1 MPVSPTDFSLWAR
14 LTGNRYPS
22 NAEEK
27 AKIAPDVHRFIQNMD
42 KQGAVGV
49 SNPKEK
55 ENKDSLGKKIAKG
68 ALIAGGTAATIAA
81 ARDPRVQETIKR
93 AASATRNKID
103 DFLVNLGRAQDVD
116 VDIVD
121 ASGDV
126 TPDPSVQQSNVAPQQ
141 DLREPTVIDAEQVL
155 NDARKIVNRETSID
169 VTPEQGGPENTIAVF
184 GTDINDLYKNANPAM
199 KEVIEKGTKIYTPEL
214 PGDPNNFNAILT
226 PGTKPAP
233 NQKVISDPAVGPSLI
248 ERVEQKKAELK
259 NSFKPAVG
267 GKTFQT
273 SGAVGSE
280 DVYGDIG
287 DAKLRARRTFGPT
300 IDAIKEMNP
309 DRNVSRMGRQ
319 MLNQAQ
325 KDRDFDISYITA
337 RNSGM
342 SDADAVRVA
351 RETAGFNPD
360 APVGKPTQY
369 RNLLGTLKTSSPLK
383 PRVDDLINLVQT
395 GQKVKLPEGAQEP
408 GALVQISAN
417 NATPDNKAI
426 KVGAEIGGSTLTDQQ
441 ATKMAVDNV
450 LDEARERVTKL
461 PRVEPR
467 ENIFAPASDIRTGEE
482 VKGQMLQQGQTQDEF
497 IEDRFSTTPADPTPE
512 ISGTVMTPGEAS
524 YTPEIGPVS
533 DTMAARL
540 GDIRLKNQQDLMSGN
555 VSPEQAAALGG
566 RLKSGLIYKNSP
578 ELLQRDSEILTAAMV
593 GPGAF
598 KFGPEFTKVKQNLQ
612 LGADFPEVLQ
622 NPSKE
627 TVSIAGEQLPRTD
640 LEKPAAFGPT
650 AERLDERI
658 QQQKDFRGKVRLE
671 ATSDIRAAESNMKNI
686 EKRGKALKSL
696 EGTLTADG
704 NTAGAERVKDELQK
718 LRNQY
723 KFQQQEIKRSEKRI
737 EGITEKTEA
746 NIANLAVPKTLKNPY
761 GAGYKVEV
769 GANKETGEMEA
780 KAIVPDF
787 ETKIATKREVDTG
800 GFDMPEV
807 TETGKQGGFSLQQPG
822 EGREFLGVAGEIKPI
837 RDKDGSVRYAAQT
850 PKLDKKGKQIPIF
863 SETKTRG
870 DLTAGSKPT
879 GIAGQIQDIYRT
891 GDPTTIK
898 QRVKELTE
906 RIENRKMLGLPTDTR
921 QSPFFYQNGD

>member
-27 AKIAPDVHRFIQNMD
+27 ARIAPDVHRFIQNID

-55 ENKDSLGKKIAKG
+55 ENKDNLGTKIAKG
-68 ALIAGGTAATIAA
+68 ALVAGGIAAGIAA
-81 ARDPRVQETIKR
+81 ARDKRVQDIAQR
-93 AASATRNKID
+93 AASTTRNKID

-126 TPDPSVQQSNVAPQQ
+126 TPDPSQQQSNVAPQ
-141 DLREPTVIDAEQVL
+141 L
-155 NDARKIVNRETSID
+155 TS
-169 VTPEQGGPENTIAVF
+169 
-184 GTDINDLYKNANPAM
+184 
-199 KEVIEKGTKIYTPEL
+199 
-214 PGDPNNFNAILT
+214 
-226 PGTKPAP
+226 
-233 NQKVISDPAVGPSLI
+233 GPSLI
-248 ERVEQKKAELK
+248 ERVEQKKAEIAD
-259 NSFKPAVG
+259 SFKPAVE

-300 IDAIKEMNP
+300 IDAVKEMNP
-309 DRNVSRMGRQ
+309 DQNVSRMGRQ

-342 SDADAVRVA
+342 SDADAVQVA

-360 APVGKPTQY
+360 APVGKPTEY

-467 ENIFAPASDIRTGEE
+467 ENIFAPASDIGTRKE

-497 IEDRFSTTPADPTPE
+497 IEDQFSTNPADPKPE
-512 ISGTVMTPGEAS
+512 ISGTVMPTGDAS

-540 GDIRLKNQQDLMSGN
+540 
-555 VSPEQAAALGG
+555 
-566 RLKSGLIYKNSP
+566 
-578 ELLQRDSEILTAAMV
+578 
-593 GPGAF
+593 
-598 KFGPEFTKVKQNLQ
+598 
-612 LGADFPEVLQ
+612 
-622 NPSKE
+622 
-627 TVSIAGEQLPRTD
+627 
-640 LEKPAAFGPT
+640 
-650 AERLDERI
+650 
-658 QQQKDFRGKVRLE
+658 
-671 ATSDIRAAESNMKNI
+671 
-686 EKRGKALKSL
+686 
-696 EGTLTADG
+696 
-704 NTAGAERVKDELQK
+704 
-718 LRNQY
+718 
-723 KFQQQEIKRSEKRI
+723 
-737 EGITEKTEA
+737 
-746 NIANLAVPKTLKNPY
+746 
-761 GAGYKVEV
+761 
-769 GANKETGEMEA
+769 
-780 KAIVPDF
+780 
-787 ETKIATKREVDTG
+787 
-800 GFDMPEV
+800 
-807 TETGKQGGFSLQQPG
+807 
-822 EGREFLGVAGEIKPI
+822 
-837 RDKDGSVRYAAQT
+837 
-850 PKLDKKGKQIPIF
+850 
-863 SETKTRG
+863 
-870 DLTAGSKPT
+870 
-879 GIAGQIQDIYRT
+879 
-891 GDPTTIK
+891 
-898 QRVKELTE
+898 
-906 RIENRKMLGLPTDTR
+906 
-921 QSPFFYQNGD
+921 

>member
-27 AKIAPDVHRFIQNMD
+27 ARIAPDVHRFIQNMD

-55 ENKDSLGKKIAKG
+55 ENKDNLGTKIAKG
-68 ALIAGGTAATIAA
+68 ALVAGGIAAGIAA
-81 ARDPRVQETIKR
+81 ARDKRVQDIAQR
-93 AASATRNKID
+93 AASTTKNKID

-116 VDIVD
+116 IDIVD
-121 ASGDV
+121 ASSDV

-141 DLREPTVIDAEQVL
+141 DLREPTVINPEEAEQIL
-155 NDARKIVNRETSID
+155 KDARKIVNRETSID
-169 VTPEQGGPENTIAVF
+169 VTPETTQKSLPEGPGLLQRI
-184 GTDINDLYKNANPAM
+184 
-199 KEVIEKGTKIYTPEL
+199 
-214 PGDPNNFNAILT
+214 
-226 PGTKPAP
+226 
-233 NQKVISDPAVGPSLI
+233 
-248 ERVEQKKAELK
+248 EQKRAEMVD
-259 NSFKPAVG
+259 SFKPAVTG
-267 GKTFQT
+267 ETFQT

-280 DVYGDIG
+280 DIYGDIG

-300 IDAIKEMNP
+300 IDALKEINP
-309 DRNVSRMGRQ
+309 GRKDLGRMGKQ
-319 MLNQAQ
+319 MLRQAQ
-325 KDRDFDISYITA
+325 QDRDFDISYITA

-351 RETAGFNPD
+351 RETAGFENMD
-360 APVGKPTQY
+360 AITGVRKSVGKPTEY

-450 LDEARERVTKL
+450 LDEARERVTKI
-461 PRVEPR
+461 PRVEPK
-467 ENIFAPASDIRTGEE
+467 EDIFARASDIITREE
-482 VKGQMLQQGQTQDEF
+482 TKGQMLQKGQTQDEF

-627 TVSIAGEQLPRTD
+627 TISIAGEKLPRTD

-704 NTAGAERVKDELQK
+704 NTTGAERVKDELQK

-787 ETKIATKREVDTG
+787 ETKIPTKREVDTG

-822 EGREFLGVAGEIKPI
+822 EGREFLGIAGEIKPI

-850 PKLDKKGKQIPIF
+850 PKLTKKGEQIPIF

-879 GIAGQIQDIYRT
+879 GIAGQIQDIYRS

>member
-27 AKIAPDVHRFIQNMD
+27 ARIAPDVHRFIQNMD

-55 ENKDSLGKKIAKG
+55 ENKDNLGTKIAKG
-68 ALIAGGTAATIAA
+68 ALVAGGIAAGIAA
-81 ARDPRVQETIKR
+81 ARDKRVQNIAQR
-93 AASATRNKID
+93 AASTTRNKID
-103 DFLVNLGRAQDVD
+103 DFLVNLGRAQNVD

-126 TPDPSVQQSNVAPQQ
+126 TPDPSQQQSNVAPQ
-141 DLREPTVIDAEQVL
+141 L
-155 NDARKIVNRETSID
+155 TS
-169 VTPEQGGPENTIAVF
+169 
-184 GTDINDLYKNANPAM
+184 
-199 KEVIEKGTKIYTPEL
+199 
-214 PGDPNNFNAILT
+214 
-226 PGTKPAP
+226 
-233 NQKVISDPAVGPSLI
+233 GPSLI
-248 ERVEQKKAELK
+248 ERVEQKKAEIAD
-259 NSFKPAVG
+259 SFKPAVEG
-267 GKTFQT
+267 ETFQT

-342 SDADAVRVA
+342 SDADAVQVA

-383 PRVDDLINLVQT
+383 PRVDDLINLVET

-417 NATPDNKAI
+417 NTTPDNKAI

-461 PRVEPR
+461 PRVEPA
-467 ENIFAPASDIRTGEE
+467 E
-482 VKGQMLQQGQTQDEF
+482 GQTQDEF

-627 TVSIAGEQLPRTD
+627 TISIAGEKLPRTD

-696 EGTLTADG
+696 EATLTADG
-704 NTAGAERVKDELQK
+704 NTTGAERVKDELQK

-879 GIAGQIQDIYRT
+879 GIAGQIQDIYRS
-891 GDPTTIK
+891 GDPTTIN
-898 QRVKELTE
+898 QRVKELRE

>member
-27 AKIAPDVHRFIQNMD
+27 ARIAPDVHRFIQNMD
-42 KQGAVGV
+42 KQGAVEV

-81 ARDPRVQETIKR
+81 AKDPRVQETIKR

-126 TPDPSVQQSNVAPQQ
+126 TPDPSVQQSNVTPQQ

-169 VTPEQGGPENTIAVF
+169 VTPETTQKSLPE
-184 GTDINDLYKNANPAM
+184 
-199 KEVIEKGTKIYTPEL
+199 
-214 PGDPNNFNAILT
+214 
-226 PGTKPAP
+226 
-233 NQKVISDPAVGPSLI
+233 SPSLI

-280 DVYGDIG
+280 DIYGDIG

-342 SDADAVRVA
+342 SDADAVQVA

-417 NATPDNKAI
+417 NTTPDNKAI

-461 PRVEPR
+461 PRVEPA
-467 ENIFAPASDIRTGEE
+467 E
-482 VKGQMLQQGQTQDEF
+482 GQTQDEF

-627 TVSIAGEQLPRTD
+627 TISIAGEQLPRTD

-696 EGTLTADG
+696 EATLTADG
-704 NTAGAERVKDELQK
+704 NTTGAERVKDELQK

-723 KFQQQEIKRSEKRI
+723 KFQQQEIQRSEKRI

-879 GIAGQIQDIYRT
+879 GIAGQIQDIYRS
-891 GDPTTIK
+891 GDPTTIN
-898 QRVKELTE
+898 QRVKELRE